1 MLRTPPEHM
10 LFGFRKALDMLL
22 EEGLDAAFRRHAL
35 LSGAVHAAVA
45 HWAKGGAVAFNV
57 TDPAQRSPSVTTV
70 LTPGLAPMDLIAF
83 CEDTC
88 GVTLGGTIGEIAGT
102 GIRIG
107 HMGHVN
113 APTVF
118 GALGAIE
125 TGLAVL
131 GAAGASG
138 GLTAATGFLAEAVAR
153 ERAVETVRA

>member
-1 MLRTPPEHM
+1 MPFE
-10 LFGFRKALDMLL
+10 FRQT
-22 EEGLDAAFRRHAL
+22 
-35 LSGAVHAAVA
+35 S
-45 HWAKGGAVAFNV
+45 
-57 TDPAQRSPSVTTV
+57 QSPHTV
-70 LTPGLAPMDLIAF
+70 VG
-83 CEDTC
+83 C

-138 GLTAATGFLAEAVAR
+138 GLTAAPGFLAEAVAR